1 MPDPIYDALSNPGA
15 QALRQWRDAIVGAS
29 PETPLDELGVTG
41 LLLSRQLFG
50 SGDPVLA
57 QLVERVVRA
66 TQEAMYGVQY
76 TTRAQLLRDIDALL
90 DYEPIPGSRED
101 VFRRF
106 TEHLHNARG
115 GAPTPLVV
123 SGESGIGKTF
133 LWESF
138 QRMNARADEAWIYY
152 KSPQI
157 GESPYGAYTEVLDQL
172 ISRTAEV
179 SGMDASEVARRLT
192 RDEGVSGTA
201 ARVIATLIGDRY
213 SNISAVGSPEEVA
226 TGAAAP
232 ALAAAL
238 RIVATWAR
246 SAGVGAVLLAL
257 DDLQW
262 TDFQSLDVWGS
273 LSLQTE
279 AVAPVFMARPGLIE
293 STPAFQSAASV
304 RVGSLTDRES
314 RVLARA
320 LVVPATDD
328 DPSVFRA
335 ISPDETHGNPFI
347 IAQSAREIH
356 QIRGLGV
363 SQQRPFNHVESE
375 TTIRRQL
382 REMSPAAQAVIE
394 NVALL
399 LPPVRRTTIARALQ
413 VSSEELSSA
422 LRECREAGVLA
433 VRGDAI
439 VFSHDRLE
447 TAARSAALHSARWTT
462 TAGRVLV
469 ERATDGDLRAT
480 YVLARLISDS
490 GGATVRA
497 GVTAPTGA
505 TPEAASLPVG
515 TILSAAECVAILQA
529 AAARAVELAIAGD
542 AAQFA
547 AVALE
552 NYGPHCSAPQ
562 RLSLLHLGHRAA
574 FLQDDGGGM
583 SHYFRYLAAHGQ
595 SRDLIDA
602 RQLWI
607 SRCYSKL
614 WIRGALRIGK
624 NILREFGAT
633 EGLSVGQAR
642 SILRRW
648 EPVGVFRRIVA
659 QSEDTDPDSLRISRT
674 CAEMILPV
682 MSIDPDA
689 PYLLAVVILRRS
701 LAYGRTPY
709 TSFGFLYWAMAMLLD
724 SQSNRRRNHAL
735 ACAGDALERAPLD
748 AVSAVEANR
757 IRVFVGIISLPW
769 RRLRPRNYGRLFHL
783 YQEGMACGSF
793 ETAAHAIHVYCY
805 APLFHGYPLEE
816 VSTTIEY
823 YRRGVESRGL
833 KRISRAM
840 GKFAQAALVLMG
852 DTPDPLAVTG
862 HICTET
868 ELEAQLQ
875 STGDTLG
882 LAGLGFLRALLA
894 AFHGAP
900 ELALNRLRAVDH
912 ASKLVEFLV
921 DPTWAWFLHAM
932 FAWRLGIPRE
942 AREFGRRLR
951 EVSDSTPGNHRY
963 AAVRAERL
971 LRAGMKRS
979 ADRTF
984 RYATELAIFNGHIH
998 DAAFISERHAEVLF
1012 RRSPTTPK
1020 AIERLRVAEGLYTQW
1035 GAGRKVA
1042 EIRSRIAEFRRTTG
1056 QLLEGLV
1063 RAGELPRPQQE
1074 TGEHDPQEQ
1083 LTEARAALTHTREYA
1098 HLLFS
1103 YVEEALLLVREDG
1116 TVLFHNGAAAPLV
1129 VAEASDSWRLESE
1142 FVQLIG
1148 GCSRDGEGEIEWRR
1162 RILTYAMR
1170 LVPRQDG
1177 PTAVALVVRDVTQAR
1192 NRERQLLVADRLSS
1206 LGMLAATVAHEVG
1219 NPNHIIALHAQS
1231 LAMTTETPATRE
1243 AVSNILEGSER
1254 INEAVG
1260 LITRYGREGTE
1271 TSARWGD
1278 PVEIGTRV
1286 ERFTRIMARQYTAHL
1301 EFVHEQGVPAFWG
1314 YPALVEQALVNLV
1327 KNACEALTHRDQIV
1341 RIRVTYHGE
1350 AVLFQVCDQGA
1361 GFASQLSVNSEPR
1374 PTVFA
1379 TTKAESGGS
1388 GLGISIVRSI
1398 ADRHGGALRYTG
1410 DEQFTTIAE
1419 LRIPVN
1425 SA

>member
-1 MPDPIYDALSNPGA
+1 MSDSIYDALSNPGV
-15 QALRQWRDAIVGAS
+15 QALRQWRDAIEMAS
-29 PETPLDELGVTG
+29 PNTPLDELGVTG
-41 LLLSRQLFG
+41 LLLSRQLFA
-50 SGDPVLA
+50 SGDPILA
-57 QLVERVVRA
+57 QLVERVVRT
-66 TQEAMYGVQY
+66 TQEPMYGVQY
-76 TTRAQLLRDIDALL
+76 TARAQLVRDIDALL
-90 DYEPIPGSRED
+90 AYEAIPRSRED
-101 VFRRF
+101 VFLRF
-106 TEHLHNARG
+106 TEHLYNARA

-123 SGESGIGKTF
+123 TGESGIGKTF
-133 LWESF
+133 LWETF
-138 QRMNARADEAWIYY
+138 QRMHARADEAWIYY

-172 ISRTAEV
+172 IRRTAEV
-179 SGMDASEVARRLT
+179 SGMDASEVAVRLT
-192 RDEGVSGTA
+192 RDEDVSGTA
-201 ARVIATLIGDRY
+201 ARVIAALIGDRY
-213 SNISAVGSPEEVA
+213 ADISAVGSPHEFA
-226 TGAAAP
+226 TGTAAP

-246 SAGVGAVLLAL
+246 SAGVGAVLLVL

-262 TDFQSLDVWGS
+262 TDLQSLDVWGR

-279 AVAPVFMARPGLIE
+279 AVAPVFLARPGLLE
-293 STPAFQSAASV
+293 TTAAFQSAVSV
-304 RVGSLTDRES
+304 RVGPLTGRES
-314 RVLARA
+314 RGLARA
-320 LVVPATDD
+320 LLVPATDN
-328 DPSVFRA
+328 DPAVFRA
-335 ISPDETHGNPFI
+335 ISPDETHGNPFV

-356 QIRGLGV
+356 QIRALGV
-363 SQQRPFNHVESE
+363 SQQRPFKHVESE
-375 TTIRRQL
+375 TTIHRQL
-382 REMSPAAQAVIE
+382 REMSSVAQAVIE

-399 LPPVRRTTIARALQ
+399 LPPVRRTTITRALQ
-413 VSSEELSSA
+413 MSSEEISSS
-422 LRECREAGVLA
+422 LRECREAGVLV

-447 TAARSAALHSARWTT
+447 SAARSAALHNARWTT

-469 ERATDGDLRAT
+469 ERATNGDLRAT
-480 YVLARLISDS
+480 YLLARLISDS
-490 GGATVRA
+490 GRTTVRA
-497 GVTAPTGA
+497 GATDSIGA

-542 AAQFA
+542 AAHFV

-552 NYGPHCSAPQ
+552 NYGPHCSAAQ
-562 RLSLLHLGHRAA
+562 RLSLMHLGHRAA

-614 WIRGALRIGK
+614 WIRGALRIGT
-624 NILREFGAT
+624 NILREYGAT
-633 EGLSVGQAR
+633 EGLSVGHAR

-648 EPVGVFRRIVA
+648 QPVRVFRRIVA

-709 TSFGFLYWAMAMLLD
+709 TPFGFLYWAMAILLD
-724 SQSNRRRNHAL
+724 AQSNRRRNQAL
-735 ACAGDALERAPLD
+735 ACAGDAMEQAPLD
-748 AVSAVEANR
+748 SVSAVEANR

-769 RRLRPRNYGRLFHL
+769 RRLRPRNYGRLFRL

-793 ETAAHAIHVYCY
+793 EAAAHAIHVYCY
-805 APLFHGYPLEE
+805 APLFHGYPLDE
-816 VSTTIEY
+816 VSTTIEH

-840 GKFAQAALVLMG
+840 GKFAQAALVLIG

-862 HICTET
+862 HICTEA

-894 AFHGAP
+894 AFHGPP

-921 DPTWAWFLHAM
+921 DPTWAWFLHSM

-951 EVSDSTPGNHRY
+951 EVSDSAPGNHRY
-963 AAVRAERL
+963 AAIRAERL
-971 LRAGMKRS
+971 LHAGLLRP

-998 DAAFISERHAEVLF
+998 DAAFITERHAEVLV
-1012 RRSPTTPK
+1012 RRSPIMPK

-1035 GAGRKVA
+1035 GAGRKV
-1042 EIRSRIAEFRRTTG
+1042 EEVRSRITEYRRTTG
-1056 QLLEGLV
+1056 QLLEGVL
-1063 RAGELPRPQQE
+1063 RAGELPRPQQQP
-1074 TGEHDPQEQ
+1074 TEHDPQEQ
-1083 LTEARAALTHTREYA
+1083 LTEVRAALTHTREYA

-1116 TVLFHNGAAAPLV
+1116 AVLFHNSAAAPLV
-1129 VAEASDSWRLESE
+1129 VAETSDSWRLESE
-1142 FVQLIG
+1142 FLQMIG
-1148 GCSRDGEGEIEWRR
+1148 GWSGVGDGEIEWHHRV
-1162 RILTYAMR
+1162 LTYAMR
-1170 LVPRQDG
+1170 PVPREDG
-1177 PTAVALVVRDVTQAR
+1177 PSAVALVVRDVTRER

-1231 LAMTTETPATRE
+1231 LAMTTEIPAMRE

-1271 TSARWGD
+1271 TSAQWGD

-1301 EFVHEQGVPAFWG
+1301 EFVHEQDVPSFWG
-1314 YPALVEQALVNLV
+1314 YPALIEQAMVNLV

-1341 RIRVTYHGE
+1341 RIRVACHE
-1350 AVLFQVCDQGA
+1350 EWVLFQVCDQGA
-1361 GFASQLSVNSEPR
+1361 GFAAQSGVSSESGQ
-1374 PTVFA
+1374 TVFA
-1379 TTKAESGGS
+1379 TTKADTGGS

-1419 LRIPVN
+1419 LRIPIS